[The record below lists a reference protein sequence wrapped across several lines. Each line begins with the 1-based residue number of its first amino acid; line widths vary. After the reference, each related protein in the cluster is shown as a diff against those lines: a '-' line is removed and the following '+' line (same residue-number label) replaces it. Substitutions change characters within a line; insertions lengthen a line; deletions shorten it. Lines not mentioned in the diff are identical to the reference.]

1 MAARRITVDPRTVQK
16 PRFLHRRV
24 LEPEV
29 MEQSGAVEAYLD
41 GVATAHLDRL
51 DDSFVRAALRLARP
65 RARVLDVGTGT
76 AAIPAKMALRR
87 PDLAITGIDL
97 SETMLRAARER
108 VRGAGLKRR
117 VRVLTG
123 SARKIPCPRSS
134 FDLVVSNSL
143 LHHLP
148 DPVPAF
154 DEIARVLARGGR
166 VFIRDLRRPGP
177 SRMKAHIRRQGR
189 FYRGEML
196 RLFSDSVRA
205 AFKVAEIRELVA
217 MSRLRGCRVRPQ
229 FETYVVIEG
238 SPRRR
243 GR

>member
-1 MAARRITVDPRTVQK
+1 MPARRITIDPRTVQRA
-16 PRFLHRRV
+16 RFADKRV
-24 LEPEV
+24 LESEV
-29 MEQSGAVEAYLD
+29 MDESGSVGAYLD

-51 DDSFVRAALRLARP
+51 DDTFVRSALRSVPR
-65 RARVLDVGTGT
+65 RARVLDIGTGT
-76 AAIPAKMALRR
+76 AAIPVKLALRR
-87 PDLAITGIDL
+87 DDVTVVGIDL
-97 SETMLRAARER
+97 SDAMLDAARER
-108 VRGAGLKRR
+108 VSRARLKSR
-117 VRVLTG
+117 VRVRTG
-123 SARKIPCPRSS
+123 SARKIPFPRAA

-154 DEIARVLARGGR
+154 NEMARVLAPAGR
-166 VFIRDLRRPGP
+166 IFIRDLRRPAP
-177 SRMKAHIRRQGR
+177 SRMKAHIRRHGR

-217 MSRLRGCRVRPQ
+217 ASRLRGCRVRPQ

-238 SPRRR
+238 RPRR